1 MLRHWNT
8 SKLILVLAIA
18 GLLISCFGESTLLA
32 QENAGV
38 SVSFSDAS
46 NKSVRVT
53 FSDDQSAKSNSKL
66 NQVRPTAYQD
76 SDFEPKQ
83 TDQTPSP
90 STPEKTEP
98 PSPDTDAENGLES
111 DDSNSAR
118 SRQLKSDEPTAP
130 PTFNL
135 RDDAEE
141 EIDDEPAADK
151 VSEATNDSY
160 QLPTLGDVNSPI
172 PQIALMGITQSDP
185 SGLLSNDGLQSQ
197 SNGLVNQS
205 TTYSSLK
212 FAPNQQKVKTWK
224 AHNFYHRPMYFED
237 KNLERYGNEMAFQ
250 NIASGARFLISI
262 PTLPYRIGETHPNSR
277 VYTYGNGRPGDYVP
291 YHLEGRTPSRRGAA
305 LQTVVSLGILL
316 P

>member
-8 SKLILVLAIA
+8 SKLMLVLAFA
-18 GLLISCFGESTLLA
+18 GLLISCFASSTLLA
-32 QENAGV
+32 QEKTGV
-38 SVSFSDAS
+38 SVSFSDAL
-46 NKSVRVT
+46 NNAVRIT
-53 FSDDQSAKSNSKL
+53 FADDRSANSSSKL
-66 NQVRPTAYQD
+66 NRVRPTAYQV

-83 TDQTPSP
+83 TDQTPGQ
-90 STPEKTEP
+90 STPEKSEP
-98 PSPDTDAENGLES
+98 PSPDTDAENGLQS

-141 EIDDEPAADK
+141 EIDDEPAADNN
-151 VSEATNDSY
+151 SDAANDSY
-160 QLPTLGDVNSPI
+160 QLPRLGDVNSPI

-185 SGLLSNDGLQSQ
+185 SGLLANDGLQNQ

-224 AHNFYHRPMYFED
+224 AHNFYHRPTYFED

-250 NIASGARFLISI
+250 NFASGARFLISI
-262 PTLPYRIGETHPNSR
+262 PTLPYRIGESHPNSR
-277 VYTYGNGRPGDYVP
+277 VYTYGNGRPGDRVP
-291 YHLEGRTPSRRGAA
+291 YHLEGRIPSRPGAA